1 MTGLFVLLSAV
12 CVLSWSS
19 RVQTTSK
26 PTPDL
31 SRQDT
36 SHTARIETG
45 RAFVNGIHIYYE
57 VHGSHDGIPLVLLH
71 GGGSTI
77 DSNFGRLLPFLASAR
92 RVIALEEQ
100 GHGRTSDRDQP
111 FTFEGSADDVAGLL
125 RHLNVSQ
132 ADLLGFSNGANVALQ
147 VAIRHPRLVR
157 KLVFASSMTK
167 RDGAHPQLWEL
178 IKQAD
183 IANMP
188 QALKDAFLAV
198 NPDSHGLRTMHDK
211 DAARMAGFK
220 DVPDAAVRGVRA
232 PTLIVMGDRDVARLE
247 HAIELS
253 RLFPDARL
261 VVLPGGHGDYL
272 AEASSAPADT
282 DYAEITARL
291 VGRFLAAPQPH
302 R

>member
-1 MTGLFVLLSAV
+1 MTDHFVLLFAT
-12 CVLSWSS
+12 CILF
-19 RVQTTSK
+19 RTM
-26 PTPDL
+26 P
-31 SRQDT
+31 
-36 SHTARIETG
+36 IETG
-45 RAFVNGIHIYYE
+45 RAFVNGIHLYYE

-77 DSNFGRLLPFLASAR
+77 DSNFGRFLPFLARTR

-125 RHLNVSQ
+125 QDLDISQ
-132 ADLLGFSNGANVALQ
+132 VDLLGFSNGASVALQ

-157 KLVFASSMTK
+157 KLVFASSFTT
-167 RDGAHPQLWEL
+167 REGAQPQIWEL
-178 IKQAD
+178 IKRAN

-198 NPDSHGLRTMHDK
+198 NPNSQKLTSMHDK
-211 DAARMAGFK
+211 DAARMAGFR

-232 PTLIVMGDRDVARLE
+232 PTLIITGDRDVPRLE

-261 VVLPGGHGDYL
+261 LVLPSGHGDYL
-272 AEASSAPADT
+272 AEASSAPGDT

-291 VGRFLAAPQPH
+291 LERFLSEPQSH